1 MSKQNTSTLT
11 LLSET
16 TCLFEWIYILYSN
29 FQSKKEKRKQALFVN
44 INLNAEAKVT
54 VQANVEVADEIGE
67 KEIAVF

>member
-1 MSKQNTSTLT
+1 M
-11 LLSET
+11 
-16 TCLFEWIYILYSN
+16 
-29 FQSKKEKRKQALFVN
+29 FVN